1 MESFGKNLE
10 NRLDGFDNDF
20 DPAYEDAMAYALY
33 DTNTDRF
40 VGGQLVV
47 SPGGTQWYT
56 LIGPESSAYGTPQRG
71 VSVNYFTGIDAVE
84 EAEEIEEQTDLTDLV
99 DVTQHNTDEVEAIN
113 EGTDPADLSENP
125 DGGEDGE
132 VTEEE
137 ISSLLP
143 FLSPVTTVAMIA
155 LAGMFVSIRS
165 KDEE

>member
-1 MESFGKNLE
+1 M
-10 NRLDGFDNDF
+10 
-20 DPAYEDAMAYALY
+20 
-33 DTNTDRF
+33 
-40 VGGQLVV
+40 
-47 SPGGTQWYT
+47 
-56 LIGPESSAYGTPQRG
+56 IGPESSAYVTPQRG